1 MATECIVCEEWCPT
15 SPKAIFLLPAE
26 VQDSQGATKKVRQ
39 PYVDPK
45 RCIGC
50 GACEYACPVKDQPA
64 VYVTSV
70 GETRSKTNQ
79 FLLQRPR
86 KDWPRR
92 RKAAVH
98 EKTTVCIPTLIPRA
112 STAVSS

>member
-15 SPKAIFLLPAE
+15 SPKAIFLLPAD

-39 PYVDPK
+39 PYVDAK

-50 GACEYACPVKDQPA
+50 GACEYACPVRDQPA

-79 FLLQRPR
+79 FLLQRAPKR
-86 KDWPRR
+86 ITWDARGGLP
-92 RKAAVH
+92 
-98 EKTTVCIPTLIPRA
+98 
-112 STAVSS
+112 